1 MNATAT
7 TSMASEG
14 GGYSPGERVRWSSA
28 LWTVTERDGP
38 LARIER
44 VGTAPTFGLSALWV
58 GTSLL
63 EPVKSE
69 GF

>member
-1 MNATAT
+1 MNTTA
-7 TSMASEG
+7 SAVSDG
-14 GGYSPGERVRWSSA
+14 GSYSPGERVRWSSA

-44 VGTAPTFGLSALWV
+44 VGAVPDFGIGALWV

-63 EPVKSE
+63 EPVEE
-69 GF
+69 GS

>member
-1 MNATAT
+1 MSAP
-7 TSMASEG
+7 ASAASDS

-38 LARIER
+38 LARVER
-44 VGTAPTFGLSALWV
+44 VGTVPTFGLSALWV

-63 EPVKSE
+63 EPVEREES
-69 GF
+69 

>member
-1 MNATAT
+1 MSAPASAT
-7 TSMASEG
+7 SDG

-38 LARIER
+38 LARIEW
-44 VGTAPTFGLSALWV
+44 VGTVPTFGLTALWV

-63 EPVKSE
+63 EPIERE